1 MNNKEQYFPNWDG
14 GSSSQKSP
22 SEGSLPEKSRE
33 ATDAR
38 EVAKPFGS
46 AESLS
51 TRTLKLTTGDFLKNA
66 GIVGFLKL
74 WSFIKRKRTE
84 KFEIGD
90 EIPVSELPDGK
101 ELAQYVMN
109 LYIRE
114 YREDSKVQKAFDK
127 LKLFAERI
135 DANKSLDG
143 SDGDPLSVD
152 FDKIKGDVEDIYG
165 ALSAASIKSGYE
177 GIKDQVSHGEVYE
190 NFLKHKLKLPKPKDD
205 QTAAAVELRKRLS
218 ELAKF
223 CAQRDVRQTFLF
235 KSIAYTVIN
244 RFWSDKCFLL
254 RTNAKKNMAR
264 LIEDDFTTPFY
275 QYLTREQKPV
285 KAGKTPKIAVN
296 CISCSNPMATTSEAT
311 PISFMIDIADDLN
324 RKTSTFWNHNPD
336 AYLCPVCALIYSLA
350 PLGFWRNNTGDFVF
364 VNSNS
369 SISRLWNNNN
379 NSKKTLRNFRVSSG
393 RDLDISEQGSETN
406 SLLSHVD
413 FALLEIIDEMKKCLS
428 KVQVVVQ
435 RERPLSKPKDK
446 KYDYCFNIIGQDV
459 QFLIHKV
466 ELPEISRR
474 YGTVRINLGQLARR
488 SLKLASGDYF
498 NVFRHCLDNVLG
510 YQNQYNLLNM
520 LILESLKKPKNDPNH
535 FQKVGFFLAPVFRIQ
550 TLQFYHRFKDQK
562 DQKDQKEQ
570 EDSFMADVAKLQYFA
585 TLAGDKMRYQLL
597 ADAVGQDNV
606 KNLKEDRKEDI
617 VRGVVYQLT
626 NALKTRDV
634 ERFLDVLIRLYAS
647 SKEPIPTVFTKTLQD
662 EEAFTLIGY
671 AYVLGLKGAFYKK
684 DADDAQ
690 QGATNSQN

>member
-51 TRTLKLTTGDFLKNA
+51 TRTLRLTTGDFLKNA

-84 KFEIGD
+84 EFEIGD

-101 ELAQYVMN
+101 ELAQYVMD
-109 LYIRE
+109 LYVEE
-114 YREDSKVQKAFDK
+114 YGQDSKVQKAFDK
-127 LKLFAERI
+127 LDRFAQRI
-135 DANKSLDG
+135 AANRALDG
-143 SDGDPLSVD
+143 SDGDPNAID
-152 FDKIKGDVEDIYG
+152 FNKIKDDVESIYG

-177 GIKDQVSHGEVYE
+177 GIKDQISYGDVYE
-190 NFLKHKLKLPKPKDD
+190 DFLKHKLKLPKPKDD
-205 QTAAAVELRKRLS
+205 QTAAAAELRKRLS

-223 CAQRDVRQTFLF
+223 CAQPVVKQTFLF

-254 RTNAKKNMAR
+254 RANAKKNMAR

-324 RKTSTFWNHNPD
+324 RKTSTFWNHIPD

-350 PLGFWRNNTGDFVF
+350 PLGFCQINTGDFVF
-364 VNSNS
+364 INSNS
-369 SISRLWNNNN
+369 SIRDLWLNNQQKESAPVTSGIRDGDDELDVHNQDAEPNSYLSRVDAALLWMLDE
-379 NSKKTLRNFRVSSG
+379 KQKTLSN
-393 RDLDISEQGSETN
+393 
-406 SLLSHVD
+406 
-413 FALLEIIDEMKKCLS
+413 
-428 KVQVVVQ
+428 VQVVVRTKQ
-435 RERPLSKPKDK
+435 ENGDGFVYR
-446 KYDYCFNIIGQDV
+446 FNIIDRDV
-459 QFLIHKV
+459 LYLLHK
-466 ELPEISRR
+466 EKLPNVKGR
-474 YGTVRINLGQLARR
+474 YATIRGNLSQLAGR
-488 SLKLASGDYF
+488 SLKLANGDYF
-498 NVFRHCLDNVLG
+498 SVYRHCLDNVLE
-510 YQNQYNLLNM
+510 YRNQYNLLNM
-520 LILESLKKPKNDPNH
+520 LILESLKQPW
-535 FQKVGFFLAPVFRIQ
+535 VGFFLAPVFRIQ
-550 TLQFYHRFKDQK
+550 TLQFHHQF
-562 DQKDQKEQ
+562 KEQ

-585 TLAGDKMRYQLL
+585 TQAGDMMRYQLL

-690 QGATNSQN
+690 QGATNAQN